1 MQVSR
6 LLSDS
11 RGEVLP
17 LGKRLEPTDQ
27 QRVICIAHSHP
38 REDQM
43 HALIVM
49 DQNGDSRQYFDAAD
63 FHLCD
68 ASPSPSFEELNEAG
82 YIAAKRTGDG
92 TSELIRQ
99 FDQTVHETLFI
110 PRLVGG

>member
-1 MQVSR
+1 
-6 LLSDS
+6 
-11 RGEVLP
+11 
-17 LGKRLEPTDQ
+17 
-27 QRVICIAHSHP
+27 
-38 REDQM
+38 M

-63 FHLCD
+63 STSVTQ
-68 ASPSPSFEELNEAG
+68 ARVRFEELNEAG

-99 FDQTVHETLFI
+99 FDPTVHETLFI